1 MTGICGDASI
11 GSVVFLVD
19 FVFKY
24 AKHGKIDLLQC
35 AHEQFFVFKCTLKEH
50 KLPPGSGGR
59 PPAPRTTVS

>member
-1 MTGICGDASI
+1 MYSASGISICGDASI

-35 AHEQFFVFKCTLKEH
+35 AHEQFFVFKCTL
-50 KLPPGSGGR
+50 
-59 PPAPRTTVS
+59 